1 MLFLCQVS
9 GLIAIIFLVTIP
21 VYLDGKNVKAVTLEV
36 DSLEQLLLVSYHP
49 PHPSPRVC
57 YPECTSLGSVNHS
70 IWSIFCFCK

>member
-9 GLIAIIFLVTIP
+9 GLVAIIFLVTIP
-21 VYLDGKNVKAVTLEV
+21 VCPDGKNVKAMTLEV

-57 YPECTSLGSVNHS
+57 
-70 IWSIFCFCK
+70 